1 MPPPP
6 PGVSDSA
13 RDGVGPEPDADSP
26 GAGTADE
33 PVAALPP
40 DLRDP
45 FWPVGYAPRV
55 EAPAEDTPED
65 AAPAPAAEAPREE
78 KSGLRI
84 DRLSEAQQEIVRR
97 KLKVSGIMRI
107 GAAYMA
113 RINNQLVGEGDEV
126 GVELEGQNLA
136 FLVRSI
142 TKDAVQLEPKR

>member
-1 MPPPP
+1 MRALEHAH
-6 PGVSDSA
+6 GLA
-13 RDGVGPEPDADSP
+13 
-26 GAGTADE
+26 
-33 PVAALPP
+33 AAL
-40 DLRDP
+40 LLLTAGAAAAQTNAAAAARDP